1 MKLLL
6 GLAMQD
12 PLRQFKAEFFKALAH
27 PARIKILELL
37 RENELSVN
45 ELQARLEIEPS
56 GVSQQLAILRGRHI
70 VESRKNGTSVYYRV
84 RDPQVFELL
93 DVARRIFSNS
103 LTNTQSMLA
112 QLNEE
117 HAQLTKRKT
126 RRTRA

>member
-1 MKLLL
+1 
-6 GLAMQD
+6 MQD
-12 PLRQFKAEFFKALAH
+12 ALRLFKAEFFKALAH
-27 PARIKILELL
+27 PARIRILELL
-37 RENELSVN
+37 REGELSVN

-70 VESRKNGTSVYYRV
+70 VESRKNGTSVYYSV

-117 HAQLTKRKT
+117 QAQLSKRKT
-126 RRTRA
+126 RRTRVQS